1 MSRSLSP
8 LSCPA
13 VACSTT
19 PGVATCTLLHS
30 PASGLA
36 VQELPLPSPI
46 TFYLQSL
53 LLSFCST
60 VLLQLLPSFLLII
73 MTNIIALSLL
83 SELSLVYTNM

>member
-36 VQELPLPSPI
+36 VRELPLPSPI

-53 LLSFCST
+53 LLSFFLFYFPPPT
-60 VLLQLLPSFLLII
+60 PAFFPS
-73 MTNIIALSLL
+73 
-83 SELSLVYTNM
+83 YHHD